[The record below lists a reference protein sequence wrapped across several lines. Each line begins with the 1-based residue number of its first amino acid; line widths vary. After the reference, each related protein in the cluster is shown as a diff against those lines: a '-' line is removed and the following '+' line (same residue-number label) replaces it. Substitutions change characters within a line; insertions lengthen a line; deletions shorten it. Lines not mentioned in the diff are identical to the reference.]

1 MKGGRAMVITNYN
14 WLLIYCN
21 LSAVSREEKQ
31 INLWGEIGRRAAE
44 SAYMDFMNLFGQRG
58 VQIAFCSIAI
68 LYP

>member
-1 MKGGRAMVITNYN
+1 MKGGAMVITIGCSFIVIF
-14 WLLIYCN
+14 LLF
-21 LSAVSREEKQ
+21 LERKQ

>member
-1 MKGGRAMVITNYN
+1 MLITQQAKIGCSFIVIF
-14 WLLIYCN
+14 LLF
-21 LSAVSREEKQ
+21 LERKQ